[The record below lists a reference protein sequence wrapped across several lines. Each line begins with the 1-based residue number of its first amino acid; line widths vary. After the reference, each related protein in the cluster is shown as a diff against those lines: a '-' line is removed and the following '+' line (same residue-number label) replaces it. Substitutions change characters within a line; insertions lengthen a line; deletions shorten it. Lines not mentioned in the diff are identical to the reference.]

1 MSYVY
6 QGRKNTVGIPTYC
19 LKMKELLHM
28 LQFDLSRTR
37 VIDTLS
43 KVESFDA
50 LIFVNVIRFRVYSE
64 TEYDIL

>member
-1 MSYVY
+1 
-6 QGRKNTVGIPTYC
+6 
-19 LKMKELLHM
+19 M

-50 LIFVNVIRFRVYSE
+50 LIFVDVIPFPSVLRDRVRYFIAVS
-64 TEYDIL
+64 YVAK